1 MKKGN
6 QNPLPT
12 QSGEILQERS
22 PSSMLDALTTL
33 WGANRRLQTT
43 PRMRAASFLHWCE
56 EFAFLQPLSGWH
68 LAPRIGYRQSLPLK
82 VAHRPVDAGILLL
95 HSFRNRLSSFFLSFF
110 FVICIFFP
118 FPVFFPFP
126 FSLICFSR
134 ELITFSQECP
144 FRKST
149 PEWFSLR
156 KWVLVV

>member
-82 VAHRPVDAGILLL
+82 VAHRPVDAGILEQTV
-95 HSFRNRLSSFFLSFF
+95 FFLSFF
-110 FVICIFFP
+110 LFYHLYLFSLSC
-118 FPVFFPFP
+118 FFPFP

-134 ELITFSQECP
+134 ELIIFSRECP

-149 PEWFSLR
+149 PELFSLR